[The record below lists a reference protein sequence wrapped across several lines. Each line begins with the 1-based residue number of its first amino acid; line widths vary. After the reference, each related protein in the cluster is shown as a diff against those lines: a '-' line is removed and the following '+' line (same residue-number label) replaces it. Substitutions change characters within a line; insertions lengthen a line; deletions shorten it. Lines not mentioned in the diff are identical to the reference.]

1 LRALLRSERGANGAA
16 VFFPPDARIENVTIE
31 GQPVGK
37 QVEAVRRYSNGW
49 YHFECS
55 TMPQKGIEMA
65 FSLPIGKPV
74 TVTAIDETY
83 SLPLEGS
90 FLVKARPFT
99 ATAFGDGDRTIV
111 ARHVQLLP

>member
-1 LRALLRSERGANGAA
+1 
-16 VFFPPDARIENVTIE
+16 
-31 GQPVGK
+31 
-37 QVEAVRRYSNGW
+37 
-49 YHFECS
+49 
-55 TMPQKGIEMA
+55 MPQKGIELA

>member
-1 LRALLRSERGANGAA
+1 
-16 VFFPPDARIENVTIE
+16 
-31 GQPVGK
+31 VGK
-37 QVEAVRRYSNGW
+37 QVEAIRRYSNGW

-55 TMPQKGIEMA
+55 TMPQKGIELA